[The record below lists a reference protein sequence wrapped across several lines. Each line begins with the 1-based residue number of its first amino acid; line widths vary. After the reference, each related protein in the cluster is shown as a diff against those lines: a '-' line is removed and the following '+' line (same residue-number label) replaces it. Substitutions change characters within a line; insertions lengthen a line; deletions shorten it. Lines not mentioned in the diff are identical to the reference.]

1 MLCPKCGNRMRSG
14 YLFSSKDGAFSF
26 AADHSL
32 KRKGSTF

>member
-1 MLCPKCGNRMRSG
+1 MLCPKCGNGMRSG
-14 YLFSSKDGAFSF
+14 CLFSSKDGAFSF

>member
-1 MLCPKCGNRMRSG
+1 MLYPKCGNEMRSG
-14 YLFSSKDGAFSF
+14 CLFSSKDGAFSF

>member
-1 MLCPKCGNRMRSG
+1 MLCPKCGNEMRSG

-26 AADHSL
+26 VTDHSL